1 MDSDAA
7 SRDGYRRTLR
17 LPLTVCLALLL
28 SGAVVGV
35 GGALAVHQY
44 VQTSRIVFD
53 ATASVFM
60 RMGRESELALER
72 TTAPAKLLVDVM
84 AAQDL
89 PAAADLPA
97 RMRHLPLFAAAL
109 RGNPSL
115 SALYVGYRDGS
126 FFLVRPLRDDA
137 VRASLEAPPD
147 AAFTLQSVDGR
158 ADGPARAQFIH
169 LRDNL
174 TVIGAVDRPDFA
186 FDPRVRE
193 WYMLAI
199 ASGREVFTGPYVFF
213 TTREP
218 GITFART
225 SASGASVVGA
235 DITLASLTDTLRR
248 QADTPS
254 TELFLLTGDGL
265 VVAQSGAESITRE
278 APSGSLRL
286 ATLAEISAATAPAL
300 AARRASDATAS
311 TFQFSAGQREWV
323 GAIKRIESVGGSPFQ
338 LAMAS
343 PVDELLLDAR
353 RMREQSFWVTLALIA
368 LAVPLAWPLA
378 SRVSRPLRRIASEAH
393 AIQALDF
400 TEAPAVHSRVREVEG
415 LAAAVRAS
423 RTSLRRFQDISG
435 ALAAERSVEQLIARV
450 LDETMQLA
458 GADAASIHLVDAKR
472 RVLNPAQAIGR
483 NIAEAS
489 VTLAPMP
496 LDAVAAAPHPL
507 VRAVL
512 DGATVLVDVARDDPR
527 NRDVVPID
535 ALPAGKENP
544 ALLATPLRD
553 RTGGIIGVLCL
564 LSGRVRAAEIRPHV
578 VAFVEK
584 LSGVAAISIETQRL
598 LAEQK
603 ALLEAFIQLV
613 AAAIDAK
620 SPYTGGH
627 CQRVP
632 ELTRLL
638 AQAACDVRDGPF
650 RDFRLSDDE
659 WEAVHIAS
667 WLHDCGKVTTPE
679 YVVDKATKLETLYD
693 RIHEVRTRFEVL
705 KRDAEIASLKARLE
719 GGDETALADALAREW
734 HELDD
739 DFAFIAACNQ
749 GGESMDAAAIERVQR
764 IAARTWQRTLD
775 DRIGLSWEE
784 RMRKERQPAQPLP
797 ATEPLLA
804 DAPEHVIERRDS
816 ERMPTENR
824 WGFALDVPDRR
835 YDRGE
840 VHNLTVT
847 RGTLTR
853 EERYAIND
861 HIVQTIIML
870 DNLPFPRHLAN
881 VPELAGGHHETM
893 DGRGYPRRLTQA
905 QMSPVARMIA
915 IADIYEALTA
925 VDRPYKKGKTLS
937 ESLRIMARMRDER
950 HIDPDLFELFLT
962 SGVFRQYAAKYLS
975 PAQIDD
981 VDVATLLRRPDSVL
995 ATA

>member
-1 MDSDAA
+1 MRIDAGPA
-7 SRDGYRRTLR
+7 QSRSHALR

-28 SGAVVGV
+28 GGAVIGV
-35 GGALAVHQY
+35 GGALAIHHY
-44 VQTSRIVFD
+44 LQTSRIVFD
-53 ATASVFM
+53 ATASVFT
-60 RMGRESELALER
+60 RMGRESALALEG
-72 TTAPAKLLVDVM
+72 TTAPAKLLVEVLAVGDVAT
-84 AAQDL
+84 AANLDT
-89 PAAADLPA
+89 
-97 RMRHLPLFAAAL
+97 RMRHLPPFAEAL
-109 RGNPSL
+109 RRNPAL
-115 SALYVGYRDGS
+115 SALYVGYGDGS
-126 FFLVRPLRDDA
+126 FFLVRPLRDA
-137 VRASLEAPPD
+137 AIRATFEAPAD
-147 AAFTLQSVDGR
+147 ATFTVQSVEAR
-158 ADGPARAQFIH
+158 AGGPARAQFIH
-169 LRDNL
+169 LRDDL
-174 TVIGAVDRPDFA
+174 SVIAAADRPDFA
-186 FDPRVRE
+186 FDPRTRE
-193 WYMLAI
+193 WYKLAI
-199 ASGREVFTGPYVFF
+199 ASGREVLTAPYVFF

-218 GITFART
+218 GITFARK

-235 DITLASLTDTLRR
+235 DITLASLTGLLRR
-248 QADTPS
+248 QAVTPS
-254 TELFLLTGDGL
+254 TELFLLTSNGV
-265 VVAQSGAESITRE
+265 VVAQSGAASITR
-278 APSGSLRL
+278 AADNGSLRL
-286 ATLAEISAATAPAL
+286 AALAEIPAATAAAL
-300 AARRASDATAS
+300 GARRDSDATAA
-311 TFQFSAGQREWV
+311 TFEFTAAAREWV
-323 GAIKRIESVGGSPFQ
+323 GAIKRIQSGSDSPFY

-368 LAVPLAWPLA
+368 FAIPLAWLLA
-378 SRVSRPLRRIASEAH
+378 SRVSRPLRRIASEAL

-400 TEAPAVHSRVREVEG
+400 TEAPAVHSRVHEVDS

-423 RTSLRRFQDISG
+423 RTSLRHFQDISG
-435 ALAAERSVEQLIARV
+435 ALAAERSVERLIARV

-458 GADAASIHLVDAKR
+458 GADAASVHLVDAKR
-472 RVLNPAQAIGR
+472 RTLEAARAIGGDS
-483 NIAEAS
+483 AETNR
-489 VTLAPMP
+489 TLAPMP
-496 LDAVAAAPHPL
+496 LDAAAPVTHPL
-507 VRAVL
+507 ARAVL
-512 DGATVLVDVARDDPR
+512 DGTTLLVDVARDDPR
-527 NRDVVPID
+527 NRNILPID
-535 ALPAGKENP
+535 ALPQGPANP
-544 ALLATPLRD
+544 AMLATPLRD

-564 LSGRVRAAEIRPHV
+564 LFSGARAADIRPHV

-638 AQAACDVRDGPF
+638 AQAACDARDGPF
-650 RDFRLSDDE
+650 RDFRLSEDE

-693 RIHEVRTRFEVL
+693 RIHEVRMRFEVL
-705 KRDAEIASLKARLE
+705 KRDAEIASLKARLA
-719 GGDETALADALAREW
+719 GGDGTALSATLEREW
-734 HELDD
+734 RELDD
-739 DFAFIAACNQ
+739 DFAFIATCNQ

-784 RMRKERQPAQPLP
+784 RARKERRPAQPLP

-804 DAPEHVIERRDS
+804 DAPEHVIERGEHERIPRD
-816 ERMPTENR
+816 NR

-840 VHNLTVT
+840 IHNLTVA

-893 DGRGYPRRLTQA
+893 DGRGYPRRLTRA

-915 IADIYEALTA
+915 IADIFEALTA

-962 SGVFRQYAAKYLS
+962 SGVYRQYAAKHLT
-975 PAQIDD
+975 PAQLDD
-981 VDVATLLRRPDSVL
+981 VDVAAFLRRPDSVL
-995 ATA
+995 ETA